1 MAKNSNFYMT
11 KTPLFSILVAHYNN
25 FAFFPDFYRSVLQQ
39 TYQNFEIVIVDDCS
53 TDESLS
59 QIRALTA
66 NDSRFRIFE
75 NEKNEGVGFTKKKC
89 IELANGEICGFI
101 DPDDAVTEDA
111 LHLSVQQ
118 YEKDPKIVAAYSQL
132 IFCDENLKSVKL
144 FTRTRKIKN
153 GEKYFFNINNE
164 VSHFFTFKKEKYAL
178 TSGINE
184 ELRYAEDFD
193 LYLKMYEKGNFKYIS
208 KPLYFYR
215 RHEKGLTQDK
225 NKSKKVHEYWN
236 KVLFDTC
243 VRRGINNID
252 GVPVHDQIDLAKVLF
267 ERENTVLKKIK
278 RKINALISG

>member
-1 MAKNSNFYMT
+1 LAKNSNFYMT

-25 FAFFPDFYRSVLQQ
+25 FAFFPDFYSSVLGQ

-59 QIRALTA
+59 KIRALTA
-66 NDSRFRIFE
+66 NDSRVRIFKNE
-75 NEKNEGVGFTKKKC
+75 NNEGVGFTKKKC
-89 IELANGEICGFI
+89 VEFANGEICGFI

-111 LHLSVQQ
+111 LQLSIQQ
-118 YEKDPKIVAAYSQL
+118 YENDPKIVATYSQL
-132 IFCDENLKSVKL
+132 MFCDEKL
-144 FTRTRKIKN
+144 QPKKVFARTRKIKH

-164 VSHFFTFKKEKYAL
+164 VSHFFTFRKETYEL

-193 LYLKMYEKGNFKYIS
+193 LYLKMYEKGSFKQIS

-225 NKSKKVHEYWN
+225 NKSKTVHEYWN

-243 VRRGINNID
+243 VRRGIKNID
-252 GVPVHDQIDLAKVLF
+252 GVPIDDNIDLAKILF